1 MHGDTEM
8 NDEITQ
14 AVHYPRA
21 GIKARCKLF
30 RLPTTFPVSARCG
43 ICAPCVTLQTRTL
56 SFSLSP
62 SRVSNSEHMGQKGRK
77 VTEIKEEQRKIEREK
92 KGRRRRRQRTRR
104 VRVN

>member
-1 MHGDTEM
+1 MRDDTEM

-30 RLPTTFPVSARCG
+30 RLPATFPVSARCG
-43 ICAPCVTLQTRTL
+43 ISAPCVTLQTRTL

-77 VTEIKEEQRKIEREK
+77 VTEERRKTEREK